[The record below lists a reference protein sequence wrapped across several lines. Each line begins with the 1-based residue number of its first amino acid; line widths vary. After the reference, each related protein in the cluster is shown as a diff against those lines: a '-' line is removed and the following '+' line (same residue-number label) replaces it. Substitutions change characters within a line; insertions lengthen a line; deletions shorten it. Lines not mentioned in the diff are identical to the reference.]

1 MECDIGQVLNEHYKG
16 CAFSVRGNEYS
27 TLKWNERNTLPK
39 PTLEE
44 LTVKYKELVAAQPM
58 KNLRKERDDLL
69 AKTDKYALPDWPH
82 ASLTKQTEWLEYR
95 QALRDL
101 PSTTEDPAN
110 VVWPTRPDATNFVL
124 PTETVAE
131 TSNTETVTETSN

>member
-1 MECDIGQVLNEHYKG
+1 MDIALILSEYYRGQEWTIH
-16 CAFSVRGNEYS
+16 GNTYEGLIWYDEKNS
-27 TLKWNERNTLPK
+27 LPK

-69 AKTDKYALPDWPH
+69 DKTDKYALTDWPH
-82 ASLTKQTEWLEYR
+82 ASLEKQREWLEYR

-101 PSTTEDPAN
+101 PANTEDPAN
-110 VVWPTRPDATNFVL
+110 AVWPVQPS
-124 PTETVAE
+124 P
-131 TSNTETVTETSN
+131 

>member
-1 MECDIGQVLNEHYKG
+1 MDLSPVLMDLYPNADWYLKG
-16 CAFSVRGNEYS
+16 YTYEGLV
-27 TLKWNERNTLPK
+27 WNDTEIPK

-44 LTVKYKELVAAQPM
+44 LTAKYEELVAAKPM

-101 PSTTEDPAN
+101 PSTTDDPAN
-110 VVWPTRPDATNFVL
+110 AVWPMRPDATNFVL

>member
-1 MECDIGQVLNEHYKG
+1 MIIEQVLLEFYPE
-16 CAFSVRGNEYS
+16 CEWVMRGSEIENLEWIS
-27 TLKWNERNTLPK
+27 KDIPK

-44 LTVKYKELVAAQPM
+44 LTAKYEELVAAQPM

-101 PSTTEDPAN
+101 PSTTDDPAN
-110 VVWPTRPDATNFVL
+110 AVWPMRPDATNFVL

-131 TSNTETVTETSN
+131 TSNTETVAETSN